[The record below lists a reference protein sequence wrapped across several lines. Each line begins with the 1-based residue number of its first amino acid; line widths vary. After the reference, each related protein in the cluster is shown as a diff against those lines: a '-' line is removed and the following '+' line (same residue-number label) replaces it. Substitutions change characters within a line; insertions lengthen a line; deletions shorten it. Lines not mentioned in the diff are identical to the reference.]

1 MDTQCRKIWL
11 YLVRRSSNK
20 SRRRVSDHLLD
31 AIRTMRTTF
40 KYEMQ
45 TKSNKKQKKNK
56 RNEKIF
62 FVFFFRCAFL
72 FFTQAKAFYYS
83 CVFGIYDVR
92 YTLLSLFAWYLCSCF
107 FFFFFFQLVLS
118 LSLSLVLL
126 QRILHVLVFFQYLNN
141 KQTQHKNINCTVEW
155 HMIIIFIRK

>member
-45 TKSNKKQKKNK
+45 TKSNKKQKKKQTK
-56 RNEKIF
+56 REN
-62 FVFFFRCAFL
+62 FL
-72 FFTQAKAFYYS
+72 
-83 CVFGIYDVR
+83 
-92 YTLLSLFAWYLCSCF
+92 CF
-107 FFFFFFQLVLS
+107 FFSVCVFIFHAGES
-118 LSLSLVLL
+118 VLL
-126 QRILHVLVFFQYLNN
+126 FLCIRHLRRAVH
-141 KQTQHKNINCTVEW
+141 
-155 HMIIIFIRK
+155 IIIIIRLIFV